1 MNQTTGDILLLALGV
16 GAILLALTIFAEV
29 LRSKAKSS
37 LVAET
42 FATRVESWWA
52 IVILLALA
60 MLIGPLGIVVLFAFA
75 SFAALREFAT
85 FAAKSRADHL
95 TLALGFFAV
104 LPLQFVFV
112 FMDWPGLFT
121 VFIPVYAFLLLPVIS
136 VLRGTPER
144 FLVRTAEIQ
153 WGLMVCVFALSHIPA
168 LMRLHVPGG
177 EGREILLIAFLIV
190 VVQAGD
196 LLDFFFGRR
205 IGRHRIVPDLSP
217 KTWEGAG
224 LGVASAILIG
234 FLLSWLTPFGPLGA
248 ALMAGIASA
257 TGMAGNLVLTAIK
270 RDKGVKDW
278 SHLIPGQ
285 GGYLD
290 QLDSVIFAAPVFW
303 HLTHL
308 WWT

>member
-1 MNQTTGDILLLALGV
+1 MNRTTGDIMLLALGAGV
-16 GAILLALTIFAEV
+16 ILLAVTVFAEM
-29 LRSKAKSS
+29 LRARSRPSP
-37 LVAET
+37 VVET

-52 IVILLALA
+52 MVILFALAL
-60 MLIGPLGIVVLFAFA
+60 LIGPLGIVLLFAFA

-104 LPLQFVFV
+104 LPLQFLFV

-121 VFIPVYAFLLLPVIS
+121 VFIPVYAFLLLPVVS
-136 VLRGTPER
+136 VLRGAPDR

-205 IGRHRIVPDLSP
+205 IGRRRIVPGLSP
-217 KTWEGAG
+217 KTWEGAAM
-224 LGVASAILIG
+224 GVASAAVIG
-234 FLLSWLTPFGPLGA
+234 FLISWITPFGPVGA

-257 TGMAGNLVLTAIK
+257 TGMAGNLVLAAIK
-270 RDKGVKDW
+270 RDKGVTDW

-303 HLTHL
+303 HLTRL